1 MMLEMV
7 LSQVLVMLQLQQ
19 PPQMLQLLR
28 VLWLV
33 MDKQLFTSR
42 PMEIRVVQML
52 LSILLL
58 LVSDS
63 LRWAQVHES

>member
-1 MMLEMV
+1 MLEMV